1 MAEIRCPHCGEAFTV
16 DETEYAQIVK
26 QVRDAEFEKDIA
38 ERVELVRQG
47 QASAVEADV
56 AQANVRAQQ
65 QLSNAQA
72 SLQGQLAEKDAL
84 IAKLRSEVE
93 QGKSAVDVAR
103 LSAQREADAKLAARD
118 RDLAQ
123 SRQRIAELE
132 AQAKAASQAFASEKA
147 LAVREATSEQGEKIV
162 ALKGQVTAAQLE
174 RDQVEAQLRQEMT
187 EKLGYKDQAIRD
199 KEDEIDRLRNQ
210 RSRLSVKLIG
220 ETLEQHC
227 EMEFNRVRMMAFPK
241 AEFHKDNDV
250 VDGTK
255 GDYVFRELDDS
266 GLEVDALGG
275 APGVHS
281 ARYTGNLKKLDKDR
295 RDKGCE
301 YAVLVSTLEPE
312 SELYNTG
319 IVDVSYLYPKMYVIR
334 PQFFIPIISILRNAS
349 LSALSYKAELVE
361 VRNQNIDITH
371 FEEQMED
378 FKTKFGRN
386 YDLASRK
393 FQTAIDEIDK
403 TISHLQKTKEALL
416 SSENNLRLANKK
428 ADVVRMYLPPDA
440 NCLLSCFDHCIKSRN
455 YVNVIVAS
463 KHPRPQWLTMEQAV
477 KHCTQGIGIW
487 QWASNDQGAE
497 PDIVLACCGETPTL
511 ETLATVTILRHYFPD
526 LKIRVVNV
534 VDLMR
539 LQSDSQHPHGL
550 SDQNYNLLFTE
561 DKPILFAFHGY
572 PSLIHELTYRR
583 KNKNLHVRGYIEE
596 GTITTPFDMR
606 VLNDIDRFHLVIDVV
621 QRLHSLGN
629 RGAYLVQRMNDKLV
643 DHKQYIHEV
652 GQDLPE
658 ILDWKWHLPQQS

>member
-26 QVRDAEFEKDIA
+26 QVRDAEFERDIA

-47 QASAVEADV
+47 QASAVEAAV

-65 QLSNAQA
+65 QLSNARA

-132 AQAKAASQAFASEKA
+132 AQAKAAQQAFASEKA

-162 ALKGQVTAAQLE
+162 ALEGQVTAAQLE
-174 RDQVEAQLRQEMT
+174 RDQVEAQLKQEMT

-266 GLEVDALGG
+266 GVEVVSIMFDMKNEDDNSTNRKRNED
-275 APGVHS
+275 H
-281 ARYTGNLKKLDKDR
+281 LKKLDKDR

-334 PQFFIPIISILRNAS
+334 PQFFLPLISLLRNAGRN
-349 LSALSYKAELVE
+349 AVDARRELE
-361 VRNQNIDITH
+361 EIRQQNIDITG
-371 FEEQMED
+371 FEDALED
-378 FKTKFGRN
+378 FKAKFGKN
-386 YDLASRK
+386 YETASKK
-393 FQTAIDEIDK
+393 FGTAIEEIDK
-403 TISHLQKTKEALL
+403 TIDHLNKVKENLL
-416 SSENNLRLANKK
+416 SSERQLRIANDKAEGLTIRKLTWKNPTMKAKFAEAAAERDARGLAAGEDVTGVDAVA
-428 ADVVRMYLPPDA
+428 ADDPV
-440 NCLLSCFDHCIKSRN
+440 
-455 YVNVIVAS
+455 
-463 KHPRPQWLTMEQAV
+463 
-477 KHCTQGIGIW
+477 
-487 QWASNDQGAE
+487 E
-497 PDIVLACCGETPTL
+497 PD
-511 ETLATVTILRHYFPD
+511 
-526 LKIRVVNV
+526 
-534 VDLMR
+534 
-539 LQSDSQHPHGL
+539 
-550 SDQNYNLLFTE
+550 
-561 DKPILFAFHGY
+561 
-572 PSLIHELTYRR
+572 
-583 KNKNLHVRGYIEE
+583 
-596 GTITTPFDMR
+596 
-606 VLNDIDRFHLVIDVV
+606 
-621 QRLHSLGN
+621 
-629 RGAYLVQRMNDKLV
+629 
-643 DHKQYIHEV
+643 EV
-652 GQDLPE
+652 E
-658 ILDWKWHLPQQS
+658 

>member
-26 QVRDAEFEKDIA
+26 QVRDAEFERDIA

-47 QASAVEADV
+47 QASAVEAAV

-65 QLSNAQA
+65 QLSNARA

-123 SRQRIAELE
+123 SRQRIAALE
-132 AQAKAASQAFASEKA
+132 AQAKAAQQAFASEKA

-162 ALKGQVTAAQLE
+162 ALEGQVTAAQLE

-199 KEDEIDRLRNQ
+199 KEDEIERLRNQ

-266 GLEVDALGG
+266 GVEVVSIMFDMKNEDDNSTNRKMNED
-275 APGVHS
+275 H
-281 ARYTGNLKKLDKDR
+281 LKKLDKDR

-334 PQFFIPIISILRNAS
+334 PQFFLPLISLLRNAGRN
-349 LSALSYKAELVE
+349 AVEARRELE
-361 VRNQNIDITH
+361 EIRQQNIDITG
-371 FEEQMED
+371 FEDALED
-378 FKTKFGRN
+378 FKAKFGKN
-386 YDLASRK
+386 YETASKK
-393 FQTAIDEIDK
+393 FGTAIEEIDK
-403 TISHLQKTKEALL
+403 TIDHLNKVKENLL
-416 SSENNLRLANKK
+416 SSERQLRIANDK
-428 ADVVRMYLPPDA
+428 AEGLTIRKLTWKNPTMKAKFAEAAAEREARGLEAGEDVTGVDA
-440 NCLLSCFDHCIKSRN
+440 
-455 YVNVIVAS
+455 VAADD
-463 KHPRPQWLTMEQAV
+463 PV
-477 KHCTQGIGIW
+477 
-487 QWASNDQGAE
+487 E
-497 PDIVLACCGETPTL
+497 PD
-511 ETLATVTILRHYFPD
+511 
-526 LKIRVVNV
+526 
-534 VDLMR
+534 
-539 LQSDSQHPHGL
+539 
-550 SDQNYNLLFTE
+550 
-561 DKPILFAFHGY
+561 
-572 PSLIHELTYRR
+572 
-583 KNKNLHVRGYIEE
+583 
-596 GTITTPFDMR
+596 
-606 VLNDIDRFHLVIDVV
+606 
-621 QRLHSLGN
+621 
-629 RGAYLVQRMNDKLV
+629 
-643 DHKQYIHEV
+643 EV
-652 GQDLPE
+652 E
-658 ILDWKWHLPQQS
+658 

>member
-26 QVRDAEFEKDIA
+26 QVRDAEFERDIA

-47 QASAVEADV
+47 QTSAVEAAV

-132 AQAKAASQAFASEKA
+132 AQAKAAQQAFASEKA

-162 ALKGQVTAAQLE
+162 ALEGQVTAAQLE

-199 KEDEIDRLRNQ
+199 KEDEIERLRNQ
-210 RSRLSVKLIG
+210 RTRLSVKLIG

-266 GLEVDALGG
+266 GVEVVSIMFDMKNEDDNSTNRKRNED
-275 APGVHS
+275 H
-281 ARYTGNLKKLDKDR
+281 LKKLDKDR

-334 PQFFIPIISILRNAS
+334 PQFFLPLISLLRNAGRN
-349 LSALSYKAELVE
+349 AVDARRELE
-361 VRNQNIDITH
+361 EIRQQNIDITG
-371 FEEQMED
+371 FEDALED
-378 FKTKFGRN
+378 FKAKFGKN
-386 YDLASRK
+386 YETASKK
-393 FQTAIDEIDK
+393 FGTAIEEIDK
-403 TISHLQKTKEALL
+403 TIDHLNKVKENLL
-416 SSENNLRLANKK
+416 SSERQLRIANDKAEGLTIRKLTWKNPTMKAKFAEAAAERDARGLAAGEDAAAGRDLAA
-428 ADVVRMYLPPDA
+428 ADDPV
-440 NCLLSCFDHCIKSRN
+440 
-455 YVNVIVAS
+455 
-463 KHPRPQWLTMEQAV
+463 
-477 KHCTQGIGIW
+477 
-487 QWASNDQGAE
+487 E
-497 PDIVLACCGETPTL
+497 PD
-511 ETLATVTILRHYFPD
+511 
-526 LKIRVVNV
+526 
-534 VDLMR
+534 
-539 LQSDSQHPHGL
+539 
-550 SDQNYNLLFTE
+550 
-561 DKPILFAFHGY
+561 
-572 PSLIHELTYRR
+572 
-583 KNKNLHVRGYIEE
+583 
-596 GTITTPFDMR
+596 
-606 VLNDIDRFHLVIDVV
+606 
-621 QRLHSLGN
+621 
-629 RGAYLVQRMNDKLV
+629 
-643 DHKQYIHEV
+643 EV
-652 GQDLPE
+652 E
-658 ILDWKWHLPQQS
+658 

>member
-47 QASAVEADV
+47 QASAVEAAV

-65 QLSNAQA
+65 QLSNARA

-93 QGKSAVDVAR
+93 RGKSAVDVAR

-132 AQAKAASQAFASEKA
+132 AQAKAAQQAFASEKA

-162 ALKGQVTAAQLE
+162 ALEGQVTAAQLE

-266 GLEVDALGG
+266 GVEVVSIMFDMKNEDDNSTNRKRNED
-275 APGVHS
+275 H
-281 ARYTGNLKKLDKDR
+281 LKKLDKDR

-334 PQFFIPIISILRNAS
+334 PQFFLPLISLLRNAGRN
-349 LSALSYKAELVE
+349 AVDARRELE
-361 VRNQNIDITH
+361 EIRQQNIDITG
-371 FEEQMED
+371 FEDALED
-378 FKTKFGRN
+378 FKAKFGKN
-386 YDLASRK
+386 YETASKK
-393 FQTAIDEIDK
+393 FGTAIEEIDK
-403 TISHLQKTKEALL
+403 TIDHLNKVKENLL
-416 SSENNLRLANKK
+416 SSERQLRIANDK
-428 ADVVRMYLPPDA
+428 AEGLTIRKLTWKNPTMKAKFAEAAAEREARDLEAGEDVTGVDA
-440 NCLLSCFDHCIKSRN
+440 
-455 YVNVIVAS
+455 VAADD
-463 KHPRPQWLTMEQAV
+463 PV
-477 KHCTQGIGIW
+477 
-487 QWASNDQGAE
+487 E
-497 PDIVLACCGETPTL
+497 PD
-511 ETLATVTILRHYFPD
+511 
-526 LKIRVVNV
+526 
-534 VDLMR
+534 
-539 LQSDSQHPHGL
+539 
-550 SDQNYNLLFTE
+550 
-561 DKPILFAFHGY
+561 
-572 PSLIHELTYRR
+572 
-583 KNKNLHVRGYIEE
+583 
-596 GTITTPFDMR
+596 
-606 VLNDIDRFHLVIDVV
+606 
-621 QRLHSLGN
+621 
-629 RGAYLVQRMNDKLV
+629 
-643 DHKQYIHEV
+643 EV
-652 GQDLPE
+652 E
-658 ILDWKWHLPQQS
+658 

>member
-26 QVRDAEFEKDIA
+26 QVRDAEFERDIA

-47 QASAVEADV
+47 QASAVEAAV

-65 QLSNAQA
+65 QLSNARA

-132 AQAKAASQAFASEKA
+132 AQAKAASHAFASEKA

-162 ALKGQVTAAQLE
+162 ALEGQVTAAQLE

-266 GLEVDALGG
+266 GVEVVSIMFDMKNEDDNSTNRKRNED
-275 APGVHS
+275 H
-281 ARYTGNLKKLDKDR
+281 LKKLDKDR

-334 PQFFIPIISILRNAS
+334 PQFFLPLISLLRNAGRN
-349 LSALSYKAELVE
+349 AVDARRELE
-361 VRNQNIDITH
+361 EIRQQNIDITG
-371 FEEQMED
+371 FEDALED
-378 FKTKFGRN
+378 FKAKFGKN
-386 YDLASRK
+386 YETASKK
-393 FQTAIDEIDK
+393 FGTAIEEIDK
-403 TISHLQKTKEALL
+403 TIDHLNKVKENLL
-416 SSENNLRLANKK
+416 SSERQLRIANDKAEGLTIRKLTWKNPTMKAKFAEAAAEREARGLEAGEGAAAGRDLA
-428 ADVVRMYLPPDA
+428 
-440 NCLLSCFDHCIKSRN
+440 
-455 YVNVIVAS
+455 VAED
-463 KHPRPQWLTMEQAV
+463 PV
-477 KHCTQGIGIW
+477 
-487 QWASNDQGAE
+487 E
-497 PDIVLACCGETPTL
+497 PD
-511 ETLATVTILRHYFPD
+511 
-526 LKIRVVNV
+526 
-534 VDLMR
+534 
-539 LQSDSQHPHGL
+539 
-550 SDQNYNLLFTE
+550 
-561 DKPILFAFHGY
+561 
-572 PSLIHELTYRR
+572 
-583 KNKNLHVRGYIEE
+583 
-596 GTITTPFDMR
+596 
-606 VLNDIDRFHLVIDVV
+606 
-621 QRLHSLGN
+621 
-629 RGAYLVQRMNDKLV
+629 
-643 DHKQYIHEV
+643 EV
-652 GQDLPE
+652 E
-658 ILDWKWHLPQQS
+658 

>member
-47 QASAVEADV
+47 QASAVEAAV

-65 QLSNAQA
+65 QLSNARA

-123 SRQRIAELE
+123 SRQRVAELE
-132 AQAKAASQAFASEKA
+132 AAAKAAQQAFASEKA

-162 ALKGQVTAAQLE
+162 ALRGQVTAAQLE
-174 RDQVEAQLRQEMT
+174 RDQVEAQLKQEMT

-199 KEDEIDRLRNQ
+199 KEDEIERLRSQ

-266 GLEVDALGG
+266 GVEVVSIMFDMKNEDDNS
-275 APGVHS
+275 VNRKRNEDH
-281 ARYTGNLKKLDKDR
+281 LKKLDKDR

-334 PQFFIPIISILRNAS
+334 PQFFLPLISLLRNAGRN
-349 LSALSYKAELVE
+349 AVEARRELE
-361 VRNQNIDITH
+361 EIRQQNIDITG
-371 FEEQMED
+371 FEDALED
-378 FKTKFGRN
+378 FKAKFGKN
-386 YDLASRK
+386 YETASKK
-393 FQTAIDEIDK
+393 FGTAIEEIDK
-403 TISHLQKTKEALL
+403 TIDHLNKVKENLL
-416 SSENNLRLANKK
+416 SSERQLRIANDKAEGLTIRKLTWKNPTMKAKFAEAAAERDARGLA
-428 ADVVRMYLPPDA
+428 AGEDA
-440 NCLLSCFDHCIKSRN
+440 AASRDLAAAEDP
-455 YVNVIVAS
+455 V
-463 KHPRPQWLTMEQAV
+463 
-477 KHCTQGIGIW
+477 
-487 QWASNDQGAE
+487 E
-497 PDIVLACCGETPTL
+497 PD
-511 ETLATVTILRHYFPD
+511 
-526 LKIRVVNV
+526 
-534 VDLMR
+534 
-539 LQSDSQHPHGL
+539 
-550 SDQNYNLLFTE
+550 
-561 DKPILFAFHGY
+561 
-572 PSLIHELTYRR
+572 
-583 KNKNLHVRGYIEE
+583 
-596 GTITTPFDMR
+596 
-606 VLNDIDRFHLVIDVV
+606 
-621 QRLHSLGN
+621 
-629 RGAYLVQRMNDKLV
+629 
-643 DHKQYIHEV
+643 EV
-652 GQDLPE
+652 E
-658 ILDWKWHLPQQS
+658 

>member
-26 QVRDAEFEKDIA
+26 QVRDAEFERDIA

-47 QASAVEADV
+47 QASAVEAAV

-65 QLSNAQA
+65 QLSNARA

-132 AQAKAASQAFASEKA
+132 AQAKAAQQAFASEKA

-266 GLEVDALGG
+266 GVEVVSIMFDMKNEDDNSTNRKRNED
-275 APGVHS
+275 H
-281 ARYTGNLKKLDKDR
+281 LKKLDKDR

-334 PQFFIPIISILRNAS
+334 PQFFLPLISLLRNAGRN
-349 LSALSYKAELVE
+349 AVDARRELE
-361 VRNQNIDITH
+361 EIRQQNIDITG
-371 FEEQMED
+371 FEDALED
-378 FKTKFGRN
+378 FKAKFGKN
-386 YDLASRK
+386 YETASKK
-393 FQTAIDEIDK
+393 FGTAIEEIDK
-403 TISHLQKTKEALL
+403 TIDHLNKVKENLL
-416 SSENNLRLANKK
+416 SSERQLRIANDKAEGLTIRKLTWKNPTMKAKFAEAAAERDARGLEAGEDVTAGRDLAA
-428 ADVVRMYLPPDA
+428 ADDPV
-440 NCLLSCFDHCIKSRN
+440 
-455 YVNVIVAS
+455 
-463 KHPRPQWLTMEQAV
+463 
-477 KHCTQGIGIW
+477 
-487 QWASNDQGAE
+487 E
-497 PDIVLACCGETPTL
+497 PD
-511 ETLATVTILRHYFPD
+511 
-526 LKIRVVNV
+526 
-534 VDLMR
+534 
-539 LQSDSQHPHGL
+539 
-550 SDQNYNLLFTE
+550 
-561 DKPILFAFHGY
+561 
-572 PSLIHELTYRR
+572 
-583 KNKNLHVRGYIEE
+583 
-596 GTITTPFDMR
+596 
-606 VLNDIDRFHLVIDVV
+606 
-621 QRLHSLGN
+621 
-629 RGAYLVQRMNDKLV
+629 
-643 DHKQYIHEV
+643 EV
-652 GQDLPE
+652 E
-658 ILDWKWHLPQQS
+658 

>member
-26 QVRDAEFEKDIA
+26 QVRDAEFERDIA

-47 QASAVEADV
+47 QASAVEAAV

-65 QLSNAQA
+65 QLSNARA

-132 AQAKAASQAFASEKA
+132 AQAKAASHAFASEKA

-162 ALKGQVTAAQLE
+162 ALEGQVTAAKLE

-266 GLEVDALGG
+266 GVEVVSIMFDMKNEDDNSTNRKRNED
-275 APGVHS
+275 H
-281 ARYTGNLKKLDKDR
+281 LKKLDKDR

-334 PQFFIPIISILRNAS
+334 PQFFLPLISLLRNAGRN
-349 LSALSYKAELVE
+349 AVEARRELE
-361 VRNQNIDITH
+361 EIRQQNIDITG
-371 FEEQMED
+371 FEDALED
-378 FKTKFGRN
+378 FKAKFGKN
-386 YDLASRK
+386 YETASKK
-393 FQTAIDEIDK
+393 FGTAIEEIDK
-403 TISHLQKTKEALL
+403 TIDHLNKVKENLL
-416 SSENNLRLANKK
+416 SSERQLRIANDKAEGLTIRKLTWKNPTMKAKFAEAAAERDARGLA
-428 ADVVRMYLPPDA
+428 AGEDA
-440 NCLLSCFDHCIKSRN
+440 AAGRDLA
-455 YVNVIVAS
+455 VAED
-463 KHPRPQWLTMEQAV
+463 PV
-477 KHCTQGIGIW
+477 
-487 QWASNDQGAE
+487 E
-497 PDIVLACCGETPTL
+497 PD
-511 ETLATVTILRHYFPD
+511 
-526 LKIRVVNV
+526 
-534 VDLMR
+534 
-539 LQSDSQHPHGL
+539 
-550 SDQNYNLLFTE
+550 
-561 DKPILFAFHGY
+561 
-572 PSLIHELTYRR
+572 
-583 KNKNLHVRGYIEE
+583 
-596 GTITTPFDMR
+596 
-606 VLNDIDRFHLVIDVV
+606 
-621 QRLHSLGN
+621 
-629 RGAYLVQRMNDKLV
+629 
-643 DHKQYIHEV
+643 EV
-652 GQDLPE
+652 E
-658 ILDWKWHLPQQS
+658 

>member
-26 QVRDAEFEKDIA
+26 QVRDAEFERDIA

-47 QASAVEADV
+47 QASAVEAAV

-65 QLSNAQA
+65 QLSNARA

-132 AQAKAASQAFASEKA
+132 AQAKAASHAFASEKA

-162 ALKGQVTAAQLE
+162 ALEGQVTAAQLE

-199 KEDEIDRLRNQ
+199 KEDEIERLRNQ
-210 RSRLSVKLIG
+210 RTRLSVKLIG

-266 GLEVDALGG
+266 GVEVVSIMFDMKNEDDNSTNRKRNED
-275 APGVHS
+275 H
-281 ARYTGNLKKLDKDR
+281 LKKLDKDR

-334 PQFFIPIISILRNAS
+334 PQFFLPLISLLRNAGRN
-349 LSALSYKAELVE
+349 AVDARRELE
-361 VRNQNIDITH
+361 EIRQQNIDITG
-371 FEEQMED
+371 FEDALED
-378 FKTKFGRN
+378 FKAKFGKN
-386 YDLASRK
+386 YETASKK
-393 FQTAIDEIDK
+393 FGTAIEEIDK
-403 TISHLQKTKEALL
+403 TIDHLNKVKENLL
-416 SSENNLRLANKK
+416 SSERQLRIANDKAEGLTIRKLTWKNPTMKAKFAEAAAERDARGLAAGEDATAGRDLA
-428 ADVVRMYLPPDA
+428 ADDPV
-440 NCLLSCFDHCIKSRN
+440 
-455 YVNVIVAS
+455 
-463 KHPRPQWLTMEQAV
+463 
-477 KHCTQGIGIW
+477 
-487 QWASNDQGAE
+487 E
-497 PDIVLACCGETPTL
+497 PD
-511 ETLATVTILRHYFPD
+511 
-526 LKIRVVNV
+526 
-534 VDLMR
+534 
-539 LQSDSQHPHGL
+539 
-550 SDQNYNLLFTE
+550 
-561 DKPILFAFHGY
+561 
-572 PSLIHELTYRR
+572 
-583 KNKNLHVRGYIEE
+583 
-596 GTITTPFDMR
+596 
-606 VLNDIDRFHLVIDVV
+606 
-621 QRLHSLGN
+621 
-629 RGAYLVQRMNDKLV
+629 
-643 DHKQYIHEV
+643 EV
-652 GQDLPE
+652 E
-658 ILDWKWHLPQQS
+658 

>member
-47 QASAVEADV
+47 QASAVEAAV

-65 QLSNAQA
+65 QLSNARA

-132 AQAKAASQAFASEKA
+132 AQAKAASHAFASEKA

-162 ALKGQVTAAQLE
+162 ALEGQVTAAQLE

-199 KEDEIDRLRNQ
+199 KEDEIERLRNQ

-266 GLEVDALGG
+266 GVEVVSIMFDMKNEDDNSTNRKRNED
-275 APGVHS
+275 H
-281 ARYTGNLKKLDKDR
+281 LKKLDKDR

-334 PQFFIPIISILRNAS
+334 PQFFLPLISLLRNAGRN
-349 LSALSYKAELVE
+349 AVDARRELE
-361 VRNQNIDITH
+361 EIRQQNIDITG
-371 FEEQMED
+371 FEDALED
-378 FKTKFGRN
+378 FKAKFGKN
-386 YDLASRK
+386 YETASKK
-393 FQTAIDEIDK
+393 FGTAIEEIDK
-403 TISHLQKTKEALL
+403 TIDHLNKVKENLL
-416 SSENNLRLANKK
+416 SSERQLRIANDKAEGLTIRKLTWKNPTMKAKFAEAAAERDARGLAAGEDATAGRDLA
-428 ADVVRMYLPPDA
+428 ADDPV
-440 NCLLSCFDHCIKSRN
+440 
-455 YVNVIVAS
+455 
-463 KHPRPQWLTMEQAV
+463 
-477 KHCTQGIGIW
+477 
-487 QWASNDQGAE
+487 E
-497 PDIVLACCGETPTL
+497 PD
-511 ETLATVTILRHYFPD
+511 
-526 LKIRVVNV
+526 
-534 VDLMR
+534 
-539 LQSDSQHPHGL
+539 
-550 SDQNYNLLFTE
+550 
-561 DKPILFAFHGY
+561 
-572 PSLIHELTYRR
+572 
-583 KNKNLHVRGYIEE
+583 
-596 GTITTPFDMR
+596 
-606 VLNDIDRFHLVIDVV
+606 
-621 QRLHSLGN
+621 
-629 RGAYLVQRMNDKLV
+629 
-643 DHKQYIHEV
+643 EV
-652 GQDLPE
+652 E
-658 ILDWKWHLPQQS
+658 

>member
-26 QVRDAEFEKDIA
+26 QVRDAEFERDIA

-47 QASAVEADV
+47 QASAVEAAV

-132 AQAKAASQAFASEKA
+132 AQAKAAQRAFASEKA

-162 ALKGQVTAAQLE
+162 ALEGQVTAAQLE

-199 KEDEIDRLRNQ
+199 KEDEIERLRNQ
-210 RSRLSVKLIG
+210 RTRLSVKLIG

-266 GLEVDALGG
+266 GVEVVSIMFDMKNEDDNSTNRKRNED
-275 APGVHS
+275 H
-281 ARYTGNLKKLDKDR
+281 LKKLDKDR

-334 PQFFIPIISILRNAS
+334 PQFFLPLISLLRNAGRN
-349 LSALSYKAELVE
+349 AVEARRELE
-361 VRNQNIDITH
+361 EIRQQNIDITG
-371 FEEQMED
+371 FEDALED
-378 FKTKFGRN
+378 FKAKFGKN
-386 YDLASRK
+386 YETASKK
-393 FQTAIDEIDK
+393 FGTAIEEIDK
-403 TISHLQKTKEALL
+403 TIDHLNKVKENLL
-416 SSENNLRLANKK
+416 SSERQLRIANDK
-428 ADVVRMYLPPDA
+428 AEGLTIRKLTWKNPTMKAKFAEAEEARRARGLDEGDEAAAADA
-440 NCLLSCFDHCIKSRN
+440 PEP
-455 YVNVIVAS
+455 AS
-463 KHPRPQWLTMEQAV
+463 DPV
-477 KHCTQGIGIW
+477 
-487 QWASNDQGAE
+487 E
-497 PDIVLACCGETPTL
+497 PD
-511 ETLATVTILRHYFPD
+511 
-526 LKIRVVNV
+526 
-534 VDLMR
+534 
-539 LQSDSQHPHGL
+539 
-550 SDQNYNLLFTE
+550 
-561 DKPILFAFHGY
+561 
-572 PSLIHELTYRR
+572 
-583 KNKNLHVRGYIEE
+583 
-596 GTITTPFDMR
+596 
-606 VLNDIDRFHLVIDVV
+606 
-621 QRLHSLGN
+621 
-629 RGAYLVQRMNDKLV
+629 
-643 DHKQYIHEV
+643 EV
-652 GQDLPE
+652 E
-658 ILDWKWHLPQQS
+658 

>member
-26 QVRDAEFEKDIA
+26 QVRDAEFERDIA

-47 QASAVEADV
+47 QASAVEAAV

-65 QLSNAQA
+65 QLSNARA

-132 AQAKAASQAFASEKA
+132 AQAKAAQQAFASEKA

-162 ALKGQVTAAQLE
+162 ALEGQVTAAQLE

-266 GLEVDALGG
+266 GVEVVSIMFDMKNEDDNSTNRKRNED
-275 APGVHS
+275 H
-281 ARYTGNLKKLDKDR
+281 LKKLDKDR

-334 PQFFIPIISILRNAS
+334 PQFFLPLISLLRNAGRN
-349 LSALSYKAELVE
+349 AVEARRELE
-361 VRNQNIDITH
+361 EIRQQNIDITG
-371 FEEQMED
+371 FEDALED
-378 FKTKFGRN
+378 FKAKFGKN
-386 YDLASRK
+386 YETASKK
-393 FQTAIDEIDK
+393 FGTAIEEIDK
-403 TISHLQKTKEALL
+403 TIDHLNKVKENLL
-416 SSENNLRLANKK
+416 SSERQLRIANDKAEGLTIRKLTWKNPTMKAKFAEAAAERDARGLA
-428 ADVVRMYLPPDA
+428 AGEDA
-440 NCLLSCFDHCIKSRN
+440 TAGRDLAAAEDP
-455 YVNVIVAS
+455 V
-463 KHPRPQWLTMEQAV
+463 
-477 KHCTQGIGIW
+477 
-487 QWASNDQGAE
+487 E
-497 PDIVLACCGETPTL
+497 PD
-511 ETLATVTILRHYFPD
+511 
-526 LKIRVVNV
+526 
-534 VDLMR
+534 
-539 LQSDSQHPHGL
+539 
-550 SDQNYNLLFTE
+550 
-561 DKPILFAFHGY
+561 
-572 PSLIHELTYRR
+572 
-583 KNKNLHVRGYIEE
+583 
-596 GTITTPFDMR
+596 
-606 VLNDIDRFHLVIDVV
+606 
-621 QRLHSLGN
+621 
-629 RGAYLVQRMNDKLV
+629 
-643 DHKQYIHEV
+643 EV
-652 GQDLPE
+652 E
-658 ILDWKWHLPQQS
+658 

>member
-47 QASAVEADV
+47 QASAVEAAV

-65 QLSNAQA
+65 QLSNARA

-123 SRQRIAELE
+123 SRQRIAALE
-132 AQAKAASQAFASEKA
+132 AQVKAASQAFASEKA

-162 ALKGQVTAAQLE
+162 ALEGQVTAAQLE

-199 KEDEIDRLRNQ
+199 KEDEIERLRNQ
-210 RSRLSVKLIG
+210 RTRLSVKLIG

-266 GLEVDALGG
+266 GVEVVSIMFDMKNEDDNSTNRKRNED
-275 APGVHS
+275 H
-281 ARYTGNLKKLDKDR
+281 LKKLDKDR

-334 PQFFIPIISILRNAS
+334 PQFFLPLISLLRNAGRN
-349 LSALSYKAELVE
+349 AVDARRELE
-361 VRNQNIDITH
+361 EIRQQNIDITG
-371 FEEQMED
+371 FEDALED
-378 FKTKFGRN
+378 FKAKFGKN
-386 YDLASRK
+386 YETASKK
-393 FQTAIDEIDK
+393 FGTAIEEIDK
-403 TISHLQKTKEALL
+403 TIDHLNKVKENLL
-416 SSENNLRLANKK
+416 SSERQLRIANDK
-428 ADVVRMYLPPDA
+428 AEGLTIRKLTWKNPTMKVKFAEAAAEREARGLEAAEDVTGVDA
-440 NCLLSCFDHCIKSRN
+440 
-455 YVNVIVAS
+455 VAADD
-463 KHPRPQWLTMEQAV
+463 PV
-477 KHCTQGIGIW
+477 
-487 QWASNDQGAE
+487 E
-497 PDIVLACCGETPTL
+497 PD
-511 ETLATVTILRHYFPD
+511 
-526 LKIRVVNV
+526 
-534 VDLMR
+534 
-539 LQSDSQHPHGL
+539 
-550 SDQNYNLLFTE
+550 
-561 DKPILFAFHGY
+561 
-572 PSLIHELTYRR
+572 
-583 KNKNLHVRGYIEE
+583 
-596 GTITTPFDMR
+596 
-606 VLNDIDRFHLVIDVV
+606 
-621 QRLHSLGN
+621 
-629 RGAYLVQRMNDKLV
+629 
-643 DHKQYIHEV
+643 EV
-652 GQDLPE
+652 E
-658 ILDWKWHLPQQS
+658 